1 MDVKRR
7 VELSQ
12 RGYSFMDQSEV
23 QKRVNLM
30 LQRIE
35 QNQYNGVRCDPDFIY
50 AVNQLKASIERE
62 AILLDAL
69 DSYGGQEADS
79 VVDHFRHPAQPDSF

>member
-1 MDVKRR
+1 MDWKLRVK
-7 VELSQ
+7 LSQ
-12 RGYSFMDQSEV
+12 KGGLSMGREDTM
-23 QKRVNLM
+23 KRINLL

-35 QNQYNGVRCDPDFIY
+35 QNVYNGVRTDPDFVF
-50 AVNQLKASIERE
+50 AVNELRASFERE